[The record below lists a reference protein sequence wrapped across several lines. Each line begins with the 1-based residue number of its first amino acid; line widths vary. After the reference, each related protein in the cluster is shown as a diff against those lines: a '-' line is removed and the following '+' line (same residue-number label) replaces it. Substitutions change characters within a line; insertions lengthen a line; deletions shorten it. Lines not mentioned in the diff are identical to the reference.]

1 MGGNMLYCFQAS
13 CKTTHKIIKRGIKEM
28 NKVFKTGSSIFI
40 SVLFLSLV
48 LTACGGGQA
57 DQADQAAGFKVGMV
71 TDAGTIDDKSFNQG
85 TWEGIVRAEG
95 ELGIQKKYLKP
106 NGTTEADYLK
116 EIGNLYDAGYKFIV
130 TPGFKFETAIFQA
143 QDKYEDAK
151 FVLIDGAPH
160 AGDYSPVVKDNTVSI
175 FFAEHESGFLAG
187 VATALELQEGEVG
200 FIGGME
206 IPAVQ
211 KFNWGFQQAIQY
223 ANDNLGTNITL
234 KAENVIYQGSF
245 DNTAA
250 GGQIAAQMYDRGVD
264 AIFTAAGG
272 VGVGAINEAKTRA
285 KAGENVWIVGV
296 DVDQYVDGI
305 YEGEKSVILTSAMKK
320 LGEATFD
327 MIKQEQDGSF
337 PGGQTIIFDTKNNGV
352 GIPEENPNLSE
363 ETMSKTDEILQKI
376 KSDEIKVSAEQGNLL
391 K

>member
-1 MGGNMLYCFQAS
+1 
-13 CKTTHKIIKRGIKEM
+13 M
-28 NKVFKTGSSIFI
+28 NKVFKKCFLVVMFI
-40 SVLFLSLV
+40 SLISMLA
-48 LTACGGGQA
+48 ACAGGGNGEA
-57 DQADQAAGFKVGMV
+57 EGFKVGMV

-85 TWEGIVRAEG
+85 TWEGIVRAKE
-95 ELGIQKKYLKP
+95 ELEVQTKYLKP

-130 TPGFKFETAIFQA
+130 TPGYKFETAIFQA

-160 AGDYSPVVKDNTVSI
+160 AGDFNPIVKDNTVSI

-187 VATALELQEGEVG
+187 VATALELKEGEVG

-211 KFNWGFQQAIQY
+211 KFNWGFQQGIQY
-223 ANDNLGTNITL
+223 ANENVGTNIVI
-234 KAENVIYQGSF
+234 KEENVIYQGSF
-245 DNTAA
+245 NDTAA

-285 KAGENVWIVGV
+285 KAGDKVWIVGV
-296 DVDQYVDGI
+296 DVDQYADGI
-305 YEGEKSVILTSAMKK
+305 YDGEKSVILTSAMKR
-320 LGEATFD
+320 LEQATYD
-327 MIKQEQDGSF
+327 MIKQEQDGNF
-337 PGGQTIIFDTKNNGV
+337 PGGQTLTFDTKNKGV